1 MNKTISHRRE
11 EESIEAKTR
20 WFRSLSLPER
30 MELLCS
36 FTDLAL
42 EINPKL
48 PELKDT
54 QQIDRLYKGNDLRYC
69 LPKNLWN
76 FYYIMEWAVD
86 DWTSF
91 FRYHK
96 GDLEKG

>member
-1 MNKTISHRRE
+1 MCNLIEYDSMSKTVSHSRE

-42 EINPKL
+42 EVNPKL
-48 PELKDT
+48 PDLKDA
-54 QQIDRLYKGNDLRYC
+54 QQTNRRIRIVSK
-69 LPKNLWN
+69 
-76 FYYIMEWAVD
+76 
-86 DWTSF
+86 T
-91 FRYHK
+91 
-96 GDLEKG
+96 

>member
-20 WFRSLSLPER
+20 WFRSLSLTER

-42 EINPKL
+42 EANPRL
-48 PELKDT
+48 PDLKDA
-54 QQIDRLYKGNDLRYC
+54 QQTNKRIRIVSK
-69 LPKNLWN
+69 
-76 FYYIMEWAVD
+76 
-86 DWTSF
+86 T
-91 FRYHK
+91 
-96 GDLEKG
+96 